1 VHASVTMPWPSDPPT
16 HPRPANLRSTG
27 EESLLGCWRGGRG
40 LRVNGA
46 AGGPG
51 CCSRTGRD
59 APQIDPRQRSLR
71 TESLTAYRSCWSSA
85 ASTPSAGP
93 DLIAPAL
100 ALALDYYC
108 VPRYVRCAGEGSL
121 AVVPSQRSGST

>member
-1 VHASVTMPWPSDPPT
+1 MPWPSDPPT

-71 TESLTAYRSCWSSA
+71 TESLTGR
-85 ASTPSAGP
+85 AGVRLQAP
-93 DLIAPAL
+93 RLLGLIP
-100 ALALDYYC
+100 
-108 VPRYVRCAGEGSL
+108 ES
-121 AVVPSQRSGST
+121 